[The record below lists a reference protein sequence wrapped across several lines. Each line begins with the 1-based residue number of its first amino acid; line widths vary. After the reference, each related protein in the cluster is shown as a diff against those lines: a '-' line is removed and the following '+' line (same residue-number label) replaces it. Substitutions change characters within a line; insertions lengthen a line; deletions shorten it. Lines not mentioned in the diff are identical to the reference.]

1 MNGYVISSRTLVACD
16 CLFMLELKLHHV
28 SKGGPGWVTSW
39 CKQRRKLI
47 VPASKRET
55 NGRNEF
61 CRKMKCIYQ
70 IYDFPLFCTFHV
82 NKTNSWWYFFQ
93 ASVGTIR
100 TTMGYLQYETSLVE
114 SAEFKIGL
122 PVALVLVPLLCL
134 IIFIAYRSVKFLHNK
149 IRVFQ
154 QRKHLERKFSY
165 KPLVLQY
172 DEPVKWGCR

>member
-82 NKTNSWWYFFQ
+82 NKTNSWWYFFSGVRGYNSYHRGISTIWDQ
-93 ASVGTIR
+93 FGGECRVQDWSASGISTGSIIVSHN
-100 TTMGYLQYETSLVE
+100 LHC
-114 SAEFKIGL
+114 L
-122 PVALVLVPLLCL
+122 PICQISSQQNPGISTEEALG
-134 IIFIAYRSVKFLHNK
+134 A
-149 IRVFQ
+149 
-154 QRKHLERKFSY
+154 
-165 KPLVLQY
+165 
-172 DEPVKWGCR
+172 